1 MNISIFGLGYVG
13 CVSAGCLAKLGH
25 NVIGVDVSQDKV
37 NQINAGL
44 ATIVEREIDD
54 IIKEQVINRRL
65 SATTNSCDAISQTDI
80 SIICVGTPS
89 TVKGHL
95 NLDYIFSVA
104 SSIGEEIKNKAT
116 FHTVVLRSTVL
127 PGTCQKVS
135 NIIES
140 KSGRKQGVDF
150 DVIDN
155 PEFLREGSAVE
166 DYFNP
171 PLTLIGGKS
180 QSAMH
185 LIGQLYSGLPG
196 EVVYVDTQVAEIMK
210 YVNNS
215 FHALKIS
222 FANEIG
228 NICNE
233 LEIDSHKVMDIL
245 CMDKQL
251 NISPYYLK
259 PGFAY
264 GGSCLPKDLGGL
276 QTLAHDLYLDVPVL
290 SSIHKTNEIQIQR
303 AVKKISKYFGKKILL
318 LGLSFKA
325 GTDDLRNSPFVELV
339 EILNGK
345 GFDIKIFDQNINI
358 AKLTGKN
365 KDFIE
370 DKIPHLIDIMTMN
383 ELSEEIQKA
392 DLIILANKEKIF
404 LDQIESIQDK
414 IFIDMVGV
422 KKLVNGSNK
431 YIGINW

>member
-1 MNISIFGLGYVG
+1 M
-13 CVSAGCLAKLGH
+13 
-25 NVIGVDVSQDKV
+25 
-37 NQINAGL
+37 
-44 ATIVEREIDD
+44 E
-54 IIKEQVINRRL
+54 
-65 SATTNSCDAISQTDI
+65 
-80 SIICVGTPS
+80 
-89 TVKGHL
+89 
-95 NLDYIFSVA
+95 
-104 SSIGEEIKNKAT
+104 
-116 FHTVVLRSTVL
+116 
-127 PGTCQKVS
+127 
-135 NIIES
+135 
-140 KSGRKQGVDF
+140 
-150 DVIDN
+150 
-155 PEFLREGSAVE
+155 
-166 DYFNP
+166 
-171 PLTLIGGKS
+171 
-180 QSAMH
+180 
-185 LIGQLYSGLPG
+185 
-196 EVVYVDTQVAEIMK
+196 
-210 YVNNS
+210 
-215 FHALKIS
+215 
-222 FANEIG
+222 
-228 NICNE
+228 
-233 LEIDSHKVMDIL
+233 IL

-365 KDFIE
+365 KEFIE

-383 ELSEEIQKA
+383 ELSEEIKKA
-392 DLIILANKEKIF
+392 DLIIIANKEKIF
-404 LDQIESIQDK
+404 LDQIGSIQDK

-422 KKLVNGSNK
+422 KNLVNGSNK